1 MRARIRH
8 DVGAMNDSHAADRE
22 HTSRDMSNDLN
33 DRTGFDPPIRPQQAA
48 RQRTALALIATIALA
63 ISIAVAA
70 TVVSLGMA
78 RANLLG
84 AIENSSE
91 PLAR

>member
-1 MRARIRH
+1 MRACIRH
-8 DVGAMNDSHAADRE
+8 DVGAMNDSLANRAT
-22 HTSRDMSNDLN
+22 TSSQDMSNDLN

-48 RQRTALALIATIALA
+48 RQRTALALIATVALA

-84 AIENSSE
+84 AIENSSG

>member
-1 MRARIRH
+1 MRACIRH
-8 DVGAMNDSHAADRE
+8 DVGAMNDSLANRAT
-22 HTSRDMSNDLN
+22 TSSQDMSNDLN

-48 RQRTALALIATIALA
+48 RQRTALALIATVALA

-84 AIENSSE
+84 AVENSE